1 MDRLACRAWCAA
13 LWMAAVLTGCGGGGG
28 GGDAGGDPAVR
39 DPLPTLVQDLLP
51 VGERLDLRDRHYLP
65 AQAGDSW
72 TYDVQRNGSTS
83 VRGATVVVTSASGD
97 DAWLTETVL
106 GTASSGHWRRTAAGI
121 VSVGLLDGVAPAAAA
136 ALVGDV
142 LEYPEP
148 FYPVGSARQVIRQGS
163 WGADLDGDGRSESF
177 RLEVTQVLVG
187 FETVSLPLGSAEAA
201 HMRTVVRLTVTPSLV
216 ANAPVTAVS
225 TEDSWWAPG
234 VGRVR
239 ADYSAFDGD
248 GNLVAPASSLT
259 IVEAMVGGVQQFQ
272 AQPDGSVQKLALLHN
287 ALVFDRGRALYYA
300 SIPASATSNGNSIAT
315 IDAAS
320 AALRYAT
327 PIGSNPA
334 ALAIAA
340 DGASLYVAL
349 NGSGEVLR
357 LALPSLQELSRT
369 RLPAP
374 APWGQLLTEN
384 LAASPAD
391 AEVVAVAMLRAGV
404 SPRHGG
410 VALIRSGVLQPQ
422 MTQEHT
428 GSNLIAFAADGQWLY
443 GYNNESSEF
452 GLRRIEVLADGL
464 AERSVVGTSGG
475 FGLAVLDVSAQGP
488 VLGDAQYRGSDL
500 ALLGRVSAPGGG
512 CRVPVAAGRL
522 LCLQEAAYV
531 GGTAGHVVVA
541 DATSFVTLA
550 TPAYAVRDL
559 PSDRTELVPGSAGQV
574 ALRLGLT
581 NFGVPAQA
589 VWLFNSPQLP

>member
-1 MDRLACRAWCAA
+1 MDMRRCRAWCAVVWVAA
-13 LWMAAVLTGCGGGGG
+13 LLTGCGGGGG
-28 GGDAGGDPAVR
+28 GGGGDPTLR
-39 DPLPTLVQDLLP
+39 EPLPTVVQDLLP
-51 VGERLDLRDRHYLP
+51 EGERLDLRARHYFP

-72 TYDVQRNGSTS
+72 TYDVVRNGSTTA
-83 VRGATVVVTSASGD
+83 RAATVVVTSASGD

-106 GTASSGHWRRTAAGI
+106 GASSSGHWRRTAAGI
-121 VSVGLLDGVAPAAAA
+121 TSVGALDGVASATAA

-148 FYPVGSARQVIRQGS
+148 FYAVGAERKLIRQGS
-163 WGADLDGDGRSESF
+163 WGDDLDGDGHAESF
-177 RLEVTQVLVG
+177 RLEISQVLVG

-201 HMRTVVRLTVTPSLV
+201 HFRSVVRLTVTPSQV

-225 TEDSWWAPG
+225 TEDTWWAPG
-234 VGRVR
+234 IGRVR
-239 ADYSAFDGD
+239 VDYSAFDGD
-248 GNLVAPASSLT
+248 GNVVAPESSLR
-259 IVEAMVGGVQQFQ
+259 IVEATVGGVLQFQ
-272 AQPDGSVQKLALLHN
+272 AQPDGIVHKLVLSHN
-287 ALVFDRGRALYYA
+287 ALVHDRGRGLYYA

-320 AALRYAT
+320 GALRYSA
-327 PIGSNPA
+327 PVGSNPA

-374 APWGQLLTEN
+374 GVWGQLLAEN

-391 AEVVAVAMLRAGV
+391 AEVVAVAMLRTGV

-443 GYNNESSEF
+443 GYNNESTEF

-464 AERSVVGTSGG
+464 AERSVVGTNGG
-475 FGLAVLDVSAQGP
+475 FGLAVLDVSALGP

-522 LCLQEAAYV
+522 LCLQEAAFA
-531 GGTAGHVVVA
+531 GATAGHVVVA

-559 PSDRTELVPGSAGQV
+559 PSDRTALVPGSAGQV
-574 ALRLGLT
+574 ALRVGLT
-581 NFGVPAQA
+581 YPGVPAQA
-589 VWLFNSPQLP
+589 VWLFTSPQLP